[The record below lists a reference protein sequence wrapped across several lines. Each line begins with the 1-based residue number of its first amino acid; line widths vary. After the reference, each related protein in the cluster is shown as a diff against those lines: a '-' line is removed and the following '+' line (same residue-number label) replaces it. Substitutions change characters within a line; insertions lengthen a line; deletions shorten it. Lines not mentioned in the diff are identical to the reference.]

1 MMQIKGKSASFRGL
15 TLLLALMLGAGLAL
29 TGCGDDDAPATPAPA
44 PAPSPPPQ
52 PPAPEPPGTP
62 ANLRVASTGVDY
74 IEFSWDMVEGATGY
88 VVQMSMTEGDF
99 SAALQ
104 AEVTGTMHK
113 FTVAAETAGYGR
125 VRAMND
131 DGMSDW
137 SDAVMGMSMA
147 APLMLGTPMPTV
159 SSTGPDHIEWSWDPV
174 ENALAYQVRVA
185 DSMAGLADA
194 GPELQTATMK
204 RVDAEPE
211 MEMYI
216 SVRAGAGTLTSPIV
230 GDWSAPV
237 MGMSDVAPM
246 PFVVSMMPPESAA
259 DRACSG
265 QPFCPDTQTD
275 PKKAMAGVNKLMMV
289 TSSHDAQVS
298 PMWIDD
304 SGAASVDMGDSTPF
318 AHVSWNAMQSAV
330 ANDGVTFM
338 FQRVTTGAGQ
348 EPMAMGDMMY
358 ITCGPFEC
366 TEAADEVPAAPEIT
380 IANSAACTAFEADLT
395 LNVGLGF
402 NGGFRDGNIVGITV
416 EGSQSELKRGIDAGW
431 TYTSSSGASVM
442 HEFVGVIGTGGGSL
456 KVKGLPLSKT
466 STPKSLGMTKGTG
479 NNADVNHFGG
489 LYADTAT
496 AGGGPIWNGTAD
508 CFGLQDD
515 RDGST
520 NLLDTDK
527 LGYSY
532 ATISGEAGRAGTL
545 QKPRNC
551 FRIVT
556 AGRPTVGN
564 EAVRQNFLPG
574 YRVHVTPNASVTWAG
589 SQVAWAKGTD
599 PFDGLDCESV
609 TFQAADQTDLEVC
622 DSFQQQAMDYWG
634 RGVGEKASTSDF
646 QFNYIVTTDANQ
658 TVDTAAAAGAVAAGK
673 LLRKITITQRGTPPA
688 TSGVARNQSL
698 LRRAPNSMWSSL
710 WLVNSTA
717 MTSGANGRDNTV
729 PDADLYRAE
738 GGYGAFLGT
747 YPSTGNDRD
756 TRSNSIAGASNLGY
770 RPVVSVELI
779 DSDGDPVVNKKATDF
794 GKVDFH
800 TSGTNRGKADNFP
813 STNSDAHACSS
824 ADNGSVTDE
833 DGGNGA
839 CDAEVEFDESFTLTL
854 YQDTNECMQTIDVS
868 FTCTW
873 DADGDDN
880 RTADEGGNATA
891 FGTQNIGR
899 FVSCKMS

>member
-194 GPELQTATMK
+194 EADLQTATMK

-265 QPFCPDTQTD
+265 QPFCPDSQTD

-366 TEAADEVPAAPEIT
+366 TEAADEIPAAPKIT

-395 LNVGLGF
+395 LNVGLGY
-402 NGGFRDGNIVGITV
+402 NGGHQGGTAASSAVPGQQT
-416 EGSQSELKRGIDAGW
+416 ELKRGIDAGW
-431 TYTSSSGASVM
+431 TYTSSTTATVM
-442 HEFVGVIGTGGGSL
+442 HEFRGLADTSGGSGNL
-456 KVKGLPLSKT
+456 MVTGSNLSKT
-466 STPKSLGMTKGTG
+466 STPMPLNMRRAAKGVNRFGGTG
-479 NNADVNHFGG
+479 ADD
-489 LYADTAT
+489 AAT
-496 AGGGPIWNGTAD
+496 TGGGPIWNGEAD
-508 CFGLQDD
+508 CFGLAAPT
-515 RDGST
+515 GT
-520 NLLDTDK
+520 NETN

-532 ATISGEAGRAGTL
+532 ANISGTAGQAGTP
-545 QKPRNC
+545 QRPVQC

-556 AGRPTVGN
+556 AGRPTVTPH
-564 EAVRQNFLPG
+564 AVRQNFLSG
-574 YRVHVTPNASVTWAG
+574 YRVHVTPNASVAWAG
-589 SQVAWAKGTD
+589 SSVNWPKDED
-599 PFDGLDCESV
+599 PFDGLDCEGVSFDAV
-609 TFQAADQTDLEVC
+609 DDTDVC
-622 DSFQQQAMDYWG
+622 GSFQEEARRYWG
-634 RGVGEKASTSDF
+634 RGVGAGNKFDF
-646 QFNYIVTTDANQ
+646 EFNYIVTNSNG
-658 TVDTAAAAGAVAAGK
+658 TVDLATTATAVGNGK
-673 LLRKITITQRGTPPA
+673 VLRKIDITPRKAPPTNRSTGLKVVGNLYRPT
-688 TSGVARNQSL
+688 TSR
-698 LRRAPNSMWSSL
+698 WSSL
-710 WLVNSTA
+710 WLRYTGTSTA
-717 MTSGANGRDNTV
+717 TTEGRDGTV
-729 PDADLYRAE
+729 ADADLYRAE
-738 GGYGAFLGT
+738 YGDGAFLGQ
-747 YPSTGNDRD
+747 YPSTGDLD
-756 TRSNSIAGASNLGY
+756 TRQDGVGGGTGSMIDW

-800 TSGTNRGKADNFP
+800 TAAPNRGKADNFA

-839 CDAEVEFDESFTLTL
+839 CDAEVEFEESFTLTL
-854 YQDTNECMQTIDVS
+854 YQDTNECMETIDVS

-873 DADGDDN
+873 DADGDDD
-880 RTADEGGNATA
+880 RTGDAAGGTA
-891 FGTQNIGR
+891 STFGTANIGR
-899 FVSCKMS
+899 FVTCKMS